1 MEFASFPKNLAYNVK
16 TLSGFSKTIVKMTP
30 TPNTAVSAGQT
41 LKVRLPSN
49 SLVDLRTLTMYYEGT
64 CTNTGGTG
72 NGFLRFPRQSS
83 SIIDTLNIY
92 INGTLIENI
101 TYYGH
106 LYNTLY
112 DLSCAGD
119 QTAKRFLENSDPSIL
134 VDNGA
139 TDITCSTY
147 KATAFGVGGKAAHAT
162 AQPFYINNWLGFIST
177 ASTPVIDT
185 NDTGVI
191 ELELRLKSRDIL
203 WATNGDANG
212 ALANLSNPN
221 YSIDNVVFTIQKIVF
236 NDPLYYNMKA
246 SKLLGDGLTIGYNT
260 YICSKSSSQAKG
272 TSMNIQANINT
283 TSLDQLICTTAP
295 NDPNPNANLLLQ
307 SAGGSD
313 ANMLTFTQA
322 KSGVQSNPATDPFNT
337 SIALASVTI
346 DASGILCNAADI
358 RIGDNLFVHGTF
370 ATGLANLSGLSNVD
384 TVVSTMWYKVSG
396 VTTGTAG
403 TVTTPGT
410 VTKFTVTFLSGGAV
424 TYTAGSGVTT
434 GRTFS
439 INRGATSAPVLGY
452 INQTVAGYN
461 DYTSGDLFNQ
471 SIAYR
476 RNLLGLVTSSVE
488 INNVPLTPIPLKPA
502 EVFNETLIALGNA
515 NLDMSAGVHE
525 GCFSLPHFL
534 KYYGTHIVSLENIQS
549 DAFYKSGLDGKS
561 SALNINWKPSFSGNT
576 ETIIPVIYAKTTRM
590 LVINEGHN
598 ITCIV

>member
-1 MEFASFPKNLAYNVK
+1 MEFGSFPKNLAYNVK

-64 CTNTGGTG
+64 CTNTGGSGTG
-72 NGFLRFPRQSS
+72 WLRFPRLSS

-101 TYYGH
+101 TDYGH
-106 LYNTLY
+106 LYNSLY

-139 TDITCSTY
+139 TDITCSTF
-147 KATAFGVGGKAAHAT
+147 KATAFGVGGKAQNAT

-203 WATNGDANG
+203 WSTNGDAAG
-212 ALANLSNPN
+212 TLANLSNPN

-295 NDPNPNANLLLQ
+295 NDANPLANLLLQ
-307 SAGGSD
+307 TAGGAD
-313 ANMLTFTQA
+313 ANMLTFNQA
-322 KSGVQSNPATDPFNT
+322 KSGVQSNPAADPF
-337 SIALASVTI
+337 
-346 DASGILCNAADI
+346 G
-358 RIGDNLFVHGTF
+358 
-370 ATGLANLSGLSNVD
+370 
-384 TVVSTMWYKVSG
+384 
-396 VTTGTAG
+396 
-403 TVTTPGT
+403 
-410 VTKFTVTFLSGGAV
+410 
-424 TYTAGSGVTT
+424 
-434 GRTFS
+434 
-439 INRGATSAPVLGY
+439 
-452 INQTVAGYN
+452 
-461 DYTSGDLFNQ
+461 
-471 SIAYR
+471 
-476 RNLLGLVTSSVE
+476 E
-488 INNVPLTPIPLKPA
+488 
-502 EVFNETLIALGNA
+502 
-515 NLDMSAGVHE
+515 
-525 GCFSLPHFL
+525 
-534 KYYGTHIVSLENIQS
+534 
-549 DAFYKSGLDGKS
+549 
-561 SALNINWKPSFSGNT
+561 
-576 ETIIPVIYAKTTRM
+576 
-590 LVINEGHN
+590 
-598 ITCIV
+598 

>member
-1 MEFASFPKNLAYNVK
+1 MEFGSFPKNLAYNVK

-30 TPNTAVSAGQT
+30 TPNSAVSAGQT

-49 SLVDLRTLTMYYEGT
+49 ALLDLRTLTMYYEGT

-72 NGFLRFPRQSS
+72 NGYLRFPRLSS

-101 TYYGH
+101 TEYGH
-106 LYNTLY
+106 LYSTLY

-134 VDNGA
+134 VDNGS
-139 TDITCSTY
+139 TDITCPTF
-147 KATAFGVGGKAAHAT
+147 KATAFGAAGGGKVAHAT
-162 AQPFYINNWLGFIST
+162 AQPFYINNWLGFIGSSST
-177 ASTPVIDT
+177 NVIDS
-185 NDTGVI
+185 NDCGVI
-191 ELELRLKSRDIL
+191 ELEIRLKPKEIL
-203 WATNGDANG
+203 WATNGDAAG
-212 ALANLSNPN
+212 TVANLSNPN

-295 NDPNPNANLLLQ
+295 NDANANHNLLLQ
-307 SAGGSD
+307 TAGGSD
-313 ANMLTFTQA
+313 ANMLTFSQA
-322 KSGVQSNPATDPFNT
+322 KSGVQSNPTTDPYST
-337 SIALASVTI
+337 SIALGTPTVVA
-346 DASGILCNAADI
+346 DGITCTAADI
-358 RIGDNLFVHGTF
+358 RVGDALFVQGAF
-370 ATGLANLSGLSNVD
+370 ATGNGNLSGLSAVD

-396 VTTGTAG
+396 ITTGVAG
-403 TVTTPGT
+403 TPTTIGA
-410 VTKFTVTFLSGGAV
+410 VTKFTVSFISGGAV
-424 TYTAGSGVTT
+424 TYTNGTT
-434 GRTFS
+434 AAGRTFS
-439 INRGATSAPVLGY
+439 ISRGSSPVVGY

-461 DYTSGDLFNQ
+461 DYSSGDLFNQ
-471 SIAYR
+471 SVAYR
-476 RNLLGLVTSSVE
+476 RNLMGLLTSSVE
-488 INNVPLTPIPLKPA
+488 INNVPITPIPLKPA

-515 NLDMSAGVHE
+515 NLDMSAGIHE
-525 GCFSLPHFL
+525 GCFSLSQFL

-576 ETIIPVIYAKTTRM
+576 ETIIPVIYCKTTRM
-590 LVINEGHN
+590 LVVNEGLN
-598 ITCIV
+598 ITVIV